1 MRVLLVEDDTS
12 TAKSI
17 ELMLKSEGYVVD
29 TTDLGED
36 GLEIGKIYDYDIII
50 LDLMLPD
57 MDGYD
62 VLKAFRASKVE
73 TPILILSGLAEME
86 NKIKG
91 LG

>member
-17 ELMLKSEGYVVD
+17 ELMLKSEGYIVD
-29 TTDLGED
+29 ATDLGED
-36 GLEIGKIYDYDIII
+36 GVDLGKIYDYDIII

-62 VLKAFRASKVE
+62 VLYGEPR
-73 TPILILSGLAEME
+73 LAHS
-86 NKIKG
+86 
-91 LG
+91 

>member
-62 VLKAFRASKVE
+62 VLKAFRASKVD
-73 TPILILSGLAEME
+73 TYSDPFWPCRNGKQ
-86 NKIKG
+86 N
-91 LG
+91 